1 LERFRIAT
9 EKMKLLL
16 EQIGYMLQHNSGVLR
31 LNNNYVCT
39 ALHWVESGSQYHTI
53 SDMHGVNKAT
63 VRRAIIAIY
72 VTSS

>member
-1 LERFRIAT
+1 MYVQLY
-9 EKMKLLL
+9 
-16 EQIGYMLQHNSGVLR
+16 IGLKV
-31 LNNNYVCT
+31 V
-39 ALHWVESGSQYHTI
+39 QYHTI